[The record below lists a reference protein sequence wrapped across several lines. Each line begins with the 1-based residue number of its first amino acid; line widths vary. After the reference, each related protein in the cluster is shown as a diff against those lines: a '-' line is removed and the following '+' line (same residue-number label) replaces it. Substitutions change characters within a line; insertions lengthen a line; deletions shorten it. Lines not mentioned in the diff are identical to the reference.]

1 MYICTHLS
9 TCPFNSQYYI
19 DKIQFIR
26 SKLLPR
32 VLFNY
37 LCDSIILLI
46 LSVVVI
52 YKFNTKMKLTRRRNL
67 DAKQKQQM
75 RCSRLIYRNED
86 YMAYTLLTDRSS
98 LANSAVAS
106 ALRVTVLSARSAA
119 GFGAA
124 SLLRILLLSLLLIS
138 ARLSATKHIAKIE
151 STKVK
156 ASRTEID
163 FNVLRTRSKAKTRKA
178 SNSNSLLEGIFSYW

>member
-1 MYICTHLS
+1 
-9 TCPFNSQYYI
+9 
-19 DKIQFIR
+19 
-26 SKLLPR
+26 
-32 VLFNY
+32 
-37 LCDSIILLI
+37 
-46 LSVVVI
+46 
-52 YKFNTKMKLTRRRNL
+52 
-67 DAKQKQQM
+67 
-75 RCSRLIYRNED
+75 
-86 YMAYTLLTDRSS
+86 MAYILLTDRSS

-138 ARLSATKHIAKIE
+138 ARLSASKHIAKIE

-163 FNVLRTRSKAKTRKA
+163 FNVLGTRSKAKTRKA
-178 SNSNSLLEGIFSYW
+178 SNSYSLLEYFHIDR